1 MYLRITSSIDNINI
15 LVSLSLSF
23 LILMYEDKKRAINK
37 SWRISESNL
46 ICIAIIG
53 GSIGVFCGMNAFRHK
68 TKHNKFSIGVPGIMF
83 LQAILFLMLKS

>member
-1 MYLRITSSIDNINI
+1 MSLFIIYLLIVNII
-15 LVSLSLSF
+15 GF
-23 LILMYEDKKRAINK
+23 YLMYDDKKRAINK

>member
-1 MYLRITSSIDNINI
+1 MSLFIIYLLIVNII
-15 LVSLSLSF
+15 GF
-23 LILMYEDKKRAINK
+23 YLMYEDKKRAINK

-53 GSIGVFCGMNAFRHK
+53 GSVGIIGGMNTFRHK

-83 LQAILFLMLKS
+83 LQVILFLMLKS